1 MSKFSDAEAYV
12 IFGFA
17 VITGVGAGLISTHW
31 VGATAAVGVGL
42 LSFLV
47 GFFAFANMAR

>member
-17 VITGVGAGLISTHW
+17 VITGVACGLISTHW
-31 VGATAAVGVGL
+31 LGAAAAVGGL

-47 GFFAFANMAR
+47 GFFTFANMAR